1 MGWIIMLL
9 SAKIVKLGNSQ
20 GIRLKKSILKE
31 IGIVNPINTPV
42 QISVEDGKILIS
54 PTRQESNLMR
64 RFDQFDLTKY
74 RQENPTHEYDWG
86 EAIGN
91 ESF

>member
-1 MGWIIMLL
+1 MML

-20 GIRLKKSILKE
+20 GIRLKKSLLNE

-54 PTRQESNLMR
+54 PESNESKLMR
-64 RFDQFDLTKY
+64 RFDGFDL
-74 RQENPTHEYDWG
+74 ENYWKDNAQKEYDWG
-86 EAIGN
+86 SPVGKEV
-91 ESF
+91 F

>member
-20 GIRLKKSILKE
+20 GIRLKKSILEE

-54 PTRQESNLMR
+54 PQKEESRLMQ
-64 RFDQFDLTKY
+64 RFAGFDVHDYLASQDQAEF
-74 RQENPTHEYDWG
+74 DWG
-86 EAIGN
+86 DPVGN
-91 ESF
+91 EIF